1 MKAIIHERYII
12 PIASINFIQR
22 INSKDIRIYLQ
33 RSIDGHACIL
43 LRYDSDCECS
53 RAYEHIARML
63 SE

>member
-1 MKAIIHERYII
+1 MKAVIHGHYII

-22 INSKDIRIYLQ
+22 VNSKDIKIYLQ
-33 RSIDGHACIL
+33 HSIDGHACIM

-53 RAYEHIARML
+53 RAYEHIARMF

>member
-22 INSKDIRIYLQ
+22 VNSKDIRIYLQ
-33 RSIDGHACIL
+33 RSIDGHVCIL

-53 RAYEHIARML
+53 RAYEHIACMF

>member
-22 INSKDIRIYLQ
+22 ANSKDIRIYLQ
-33 RSIDGHACIL
+33 RSIDSHACIL

-53 RAYEHIARML
+53 RAYEHIARMF

>member
-22 INSKDIRIYLQ
+22 VNSKDIKIYLQ

-43 LRYDSDCECS
+43 LRYDSDCEYS
-53 RAYEHIARML
+53 RAYEHIARMF

>member
-22 INSKDIRIYLQ
+22 VNSKDIKIYLQ

-43 LRYDSDCECS
+43 LRYDSDRECS
-53 RAYEHIARML
+53 RAYEHIARMF

>member
-12 PIASINFIQR
+12 PISSINFVQR
-22 INSKDIRIYLQ
+22 VNSKDIKIYLQ
-33 RSIDGHACIL
+33 RSIDGHAYIM

-53 RAYEHIARML
+53 RAYERIARMF

>member
-12 PIASINFIQR
+12 PITSINFIQR
-22 INSKDIRIYLQ
+22 ANSKDIKIYLQ

-53 RAYEHIARML
+53 RAYEHIARMF